1 MPVSAFPPASAGAA
15 PAKSRPAAAVSVLII
30 RPPTV
35 ALPVAE
41 RLRRRGFAPFIL
53 PLSRIETRPW
63 QWPQS
68 SCAALLAGSANAFLV
83 MPPVPAAFMTVPV
96 YCVGS
101 KTAQA
106 ARAKG
111 FANIAYSAENAEDL
125 CRFLQQAG
133 RPAVKSGQWL
143 YLAGQKHRPV
153 IEDFLAAEHIAYH
166 IICTYDTIGQS
177 PTKAE
182 LAALPPKLDYVL
194 LYSALNAAHLPV
206 LKSHIAAETKILC
219 LSPRIAAAL
228 PPPCRQQAFIAQRP
242 TEAALLALLP
252 PAARCA

>member
-1 MPVSAFPPASAGAA
+1 MLSSAFPPASAGAA
-15 PAKSRPAAAVSVLII
+15 PAKNCFSAAVSVLII
-30 RPPTV
+30 RPLAV

-41 RLRRRGFAPFIL
+41 KLRRRGFAPFIL
-53 PLSRIETRPW
+53 PLSRIEIRPW
-63 QWPQS
+63 QWPQLS
-68 SCAALLAGSANAFLV
+68 YAALLAGSANAFLA

-101 KTAQA
+101 KTARA

-133 RPAVKSGQWL
+133 RPAAKSGQWL
-143 YLAGQKHRPV
+143 YLAGQPRRPV
-153 IEDFLAAEHIAYH
+153 IEDFLVTEHIAHH

-194 LYSALNAAHLPV
+194 LYSALNAAHLP
-206 LKSHIAAETKILC
+206 LLQSHITPETKILC

-228 PPPCRQQAFIAQRP
+228 PAAGRRQAFIAPRP
-242 TEAALLALLP
+242 TQAALLALLP
-252 PAARCA
+252 PTVCRT